1 MREAKSSRKDF
12 YRYGKTRGKCG
23 PAAERRRGDV
33 VKKGMEKA
41 EILNVFFTLVFTA
54 KSSLQQSLTPRDQK
68 DSLKH
73 RRLVLSG
80 DQVREHLNKL
90 DRHRCMGPGGMHS

>member
-1 MREAKSSRKDF
+1 MREAKSSRKGF
-12 YRYGKTRGKCG
+12 YNTGRLEENVGLLLKGT
-23 PAAERRRGDV
+23 GDV

-41 EILNVFFTLVFTA
+41 ELLNVFFTLVFTA

-73 RRLVLSG
+73 RRRVLSG